1 MDKLKKNANYII
13 IILLVFSIILA
24 TLSIFVKYFVLDKD
38 TYLNLLDKNNMYSK
52 VEDTLYKKMDSLLG
66 NDTSEEIKKSIITD
80 EDVKKEANNIM
91 DCIID
96 DLKTGESNSPVI
108 NTDIYKQRV
117 SEILKSFTE
126 YGTSSTND
134 LSFNDSF
141 QLENMVSIKPSF
153 QIDNMMIFNSSSK
166 DANTSLK
173 FENLATRAEIEAKGR
188 EILKQKGLTEAEARK
203 KLAEKGITEEQAW
216 KILEQ
221 NGYLDD
227 EEKSDST
234 SSNENSSKSES
245 DNTSAS
251 ENKSVS
257 DNEESNSNSILSES
271 EDNKKDN
278 EEDKLSKEKVLGIVG
293 SIISDNSKT
302 FEEKLD
308 SISNKL
314 LEEAGIAIDNEIEK
328 LNLNKL
334 IGSNKFKTLAK
345 ITSIFYKMHV
355 ILIILPII
363 LILSLIKVN
372 RRDYKSIL
380 KSIGSAFLIG
390 GSILLLMML
399 GAYMLNIYNAINIS
413 SSYIKDMLFII
424 VRKSLMILSISGAGI
439 FAIGTILLILSKAS
453 IWKRIRN

>member
-80 EDVKKEANNIM
+80 EDVKKEANNII

-117 SEILKSFTE
+117 AEILKSFTE
-126 YGTSSTND
+126 YGKTSTND
-134 LSFNDSF
+134 LYFNDRF
-141 QLENMVSIKPSF
+141 QVENMVSIKPNF
-153 QIDNMMIFNSSSK
+153 QIQNMVVFNDTSK
-166 DANTSLK
+166 DINTSLK
-173 FENLATRAEIEAKGR
+173 FEKLATRAEIEAKGR

-234 SSNENSSKSES
+234 SNNENSSKSES
-245 DNTSAS
+245 DNTSVS
-251 ENKSVS
+251 ENKSAS
-257 DNEESNSNSILSES
+257 DNGESNSNSILSES
-271 EDNKKDN
+271 EDSKKDN
-278 EEDKLSKEKVLGIVG
+278 DGDKLSKEKVQGIVG

-314 LEEAGIAIDNEIEK
+314 LEEAGTAIDDEIEK
-328 LNLNKL
+328 LKLNKL
-334 IGSNKFKTLAK
+334 IESNKFKILAK
-345 ITSIFYKMHV
+345 TTSMFYKMHIV
-355 ILIILPII
+355 FIILPIL
-363 LILSLIKVN
+363 LILLLIKIN

-390 GSILLLMML
+390 GSILLLMIF
-399 GAYMLNIYNAINIS
+399 GAYISKVYESINIS
-413 SSYIKDMLFII
+413 SSYIKDMLLII
-424 VRKSLMILSISGAGI
+424 VKKSLMVLSISAIGI
-439 FAIGTILLILSKAS
+439 FAIGTILRILSKAS
-453 IWKRIRN
+453 IWKRTRN